1 MQQALG
7 LSGDLAMMFAIMV
20 ALGIAGIVALMMALF
35 WPPRWRM
42 TYRVEV
48 VGVLVLVAL
57 GVFADLNSAST
68 FNAYEEGLSNEE
80 LSGTSVDLANQTEF
94 DRVITVFAYQ
104 WSFLFLD
111 EQGRASRSATTVK
124 PGERILFKILSNDV
138 IHGFNIPAARLI
150 TEVDPGG
157 MRAVWIRAPDEPG
170 KYLIQCVDY
179 CGLGH
184 HQMKAW
190 LVVEG
195 DSEDHADGGGMDDMQ
210 GQGS

>member
-68 FNAYEEGLSNEE
+68 FNAYEEGSRTRNC
-80 LSGTSVDLANQTEF
+80 
-94 DRVITVFAYQ
+94 
-104 WSFLFLD
+104 
-111 EQGRASRSATTVK
+111 RARRSTLRTRQSSI
-124 PGERILFKILSNDV
+124 G
-138 IHGFNIPAARLI
+138 
-150 TEVDPGG
+150 
-157 MRAVWIRAPDEPG
+157 
-170 KYLIQCVDY
+170 
-179 CGLGH
+179 
-184 HQMKAW
+184 
-190 LVVEG
+190 
-195 DSEDHADGGGMDDMQ
+195 
-210 GQGS
+210 